1 MQKTGLH
8 FTQESNIDIFRRN
21 EQTRNQNKSY
31 QVVDLSVDWLYVKL
45 YILVQVELV
54 NGQKEYIIASCNIGK
69 KNIQNYNKI
78 S

>member
-1 MQKTGLH
+1 MQKTRLH
-8 FTQESNIDIFRRN
+8 FTEKSKIDLFRGN

-31 QVVDLSVDWLYVKL
+31 QVVDLSVDWLYVRL

-54 NGQKEYIIASCNIGK
+54 NGQKEYMIASCDIGK
-69 KNIQNYNKI
+69 KNIQNCNQI